1 MIYQERQIVMRT
13 KLGVGMLSAAVLIGL
28 CGLGGCGGKPS
39 GDFRTFDA
47 KTDTSPDAEH
57 GHAHDH
63 EHGHGHGPHDGDLV
77 ELGDEEYHA
86 EVVFDEESHKVIL
99 FLLGADA
106 KSAVSVEAKE
116 LSLEMPGPDT
126 PVTHTLAAAPQD
138 GDGEGKSSR
147 FEITS
152 EELIEAFHHD
162 PKAVGKFQVSIGG
175 KEFPGEIKHD
185 HDHDATEKAE
195 K

>member
-1 MIYQERQIVMRT
+1 
-13 KLGVGMLSAAVLIGL
+13 MLSAAVLIVL

-47 KTDTSPDAEH
+47 KKDTSPDAEH
-57 GHAHDH
+57 GNAHDH
-63 EHGHGHGPHDGDLV
+63 EHGDSHGPHGGDLI

-86 EVVFDEESHKVIL
+86 EVMFDEESHKVIL

-116 LSLEMPGPDT
+116 LALEMTGQDA
-126 PVTHTLAAAPQD
+126 PVTHALAAAPQEGD
-138 GDGEGKSSR
+138 GDGKSSR

-152 EELIEAFHHD
+152 EDLIEAFHHD
-162 PKAVGKFQVSIGG
+162 PKTVGKFQVSIGG
-175 KEFPGEIKHD
+175 KEFTGKIKHAHD
-185 HDHDATEKAE
+185 DDHDAKEKAE